1 MNVRGAEF
9 WTSLLLVGL
18 TAVFIGY
25 LTVWLPGPS
34 AGLRLIGLELGEW
47 IKFLGVRQSRDL
59 FYLPPILLGTII
71 ALLTAGWRND
81 RWQTWVARALA
92 VLVGLLAFPAVA
104 AITTEPRSEW
114 LARMIGVSLVF
125 GVSLAATLYAH
136 YRQGTR
142 WVWWMV
148 LIMSWLGFVLPLWQY
163 AVVQPVVAE
172 ALRQPVGIGLGL
184 WLNSAGFLLISLAA
198 VRALLSPKE
207 NRSSPAA

>member
-25 LTVWLPGPS
+25 LNVWLPGPS

-81 RWQTWVARALA
+81 RWQTWVARTLA

-114 LARMIGVSLVF
+114 LARLVGVALVF
-125 GVSLAATLYAH
+125 AASLAAALLASR
-136 YRQGTR
+136 RQSTR
-142 WVWWMV
+142 WVWWVV
-148 LIMSWLGFVLPLWQY
+148 LVLCWLGLVLPLWQY